1 MLLLRSLVATGTGN
15 SAGLV
20 EKSSNSCTGNVV
32 FTDSSNVEAV
42 VIVVVVSS
50 VWSGGLRKKT
60 ILKEDS
66 QSNDTL
72 IY

>member
-1 MLLLRSLVATGTGN
+1 MLLLRSFVVTGTGN

-20 EKSSNSCTGNVV
+20 EKSSDRCTGNVFV
-32 FTDSSNVEAV
+32 TASSNVEAV

-50 VWSGGLRKKT
+50 IWSGGLRKKT

-66 QSNDTL
+66 KSNDTL

>member
-1 MLLLRSLVATGTGN
+1 MLLLRSFVATGTGN

-20 EKSSNSCTGNVV
+20 EKSSDRCTGNVV
-32 FTDSSNVEAV
+32 VTASSSVEAV

-50 VWSGGLRKKT
+50 VWSGGLRKKN
-60 ILKEDS
+60 LKEDS

>member
-1 MLLLRSLVATGTGN
+1 MLLLRSFVATGTGN

-20 EKSSNSCTGNVV
+20 EKSSDRCTC
-32 FTDSSNVEAV
+32 NVEAV

-50 VWSGGLRKKT
+50 IWSGGLRKKT

-66 QSNDTL
+66 KSNDTL

>member
-1 MLLLRSLVATGTGN
+1 MLLLRSFVATGTGN

-50 VWSGGLRKKT
+50 VWSGGLRKKNNFERG
-60 ILKEDS
+60 LS
-66 QSNDTL
+66 V
-72 IY
+72 